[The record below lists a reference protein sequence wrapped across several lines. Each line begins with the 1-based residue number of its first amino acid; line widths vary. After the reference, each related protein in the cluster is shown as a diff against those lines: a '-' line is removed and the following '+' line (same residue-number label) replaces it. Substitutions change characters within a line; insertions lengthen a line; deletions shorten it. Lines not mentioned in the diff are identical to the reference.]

1 MARLC
6 TNPLVKQWMKWIQ
19 MVIARLWPWQ
29 TRHSAQEFPTQLEP
43 TSGSFPLSSTLH
55 SLPGPGGSRV
65 IFTCLFFF
73 SLPSL
78 LHLVWILGECLASF
92 QRHGGVCPQSSP
104 NLSAQ
109 TKPNTN
115 EHDKSCF
122 STGVNPHFSWFP
134 RKSPESLCV
143 KDKPKVDTG
152 SL

>member
-1 MARLC
+1 VDEVDTNGDCQALAMANKAQCAGVSNTTRA
-6 TNPLVKQWMKWIQ
+6 N
-19 MVIARLWPWQ
+19 LWLLLSFI
-29 TRHSAQEFPTQLEP
+29 HSA
-43 TSGSFPLSSTLH
+43 
-55 SLPGPGGSRV
+55 LPPWTWRKQGHFHMPFS
-65 IFTCLFFF
+65 F